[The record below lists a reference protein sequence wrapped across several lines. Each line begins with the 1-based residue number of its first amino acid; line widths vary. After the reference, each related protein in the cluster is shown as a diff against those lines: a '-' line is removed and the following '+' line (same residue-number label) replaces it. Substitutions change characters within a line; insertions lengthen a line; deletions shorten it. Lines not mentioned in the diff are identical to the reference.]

1 MAALLWLGVTFVVSF
16 HLALYGGYEGWWLPG
31 GCSSV
36 VKKTGSLGALGS
48 LPYDCILFI
57 FSTPFHSIPF
67 HSTPFHSI
75 PVYSIPFHSWW
86 VLPFHIPFV
95 IPLPLNMCLIPVRI
109 KSKRWIQI
117 HQKHRKIKPKTMQ
130 SNFSISPL
138 QATLCKED
146 NMFIYIFQIVSDI
159 VPYYWSTREWNG
171 DLQRQ
176 RNIHCS
182 LSNCQ
187 PEVS

>member
-16 HLALYGGYEGWWLPG
+16 HLALYGGYEDWWLPG
-31 GCSSV
+31 GMQLSGQKNWKLRSP
-36 VKKTGSLGALGS
+36 GFPSLWLH
-48 LPYDCILFI
+48 PFYF
-57 FSTPFHSIPF
+57 FHSIPL
-67 HSTPFHSI
+67 HSIPFHSI
-75 PVYSIPFHSWW
+75 PVYSISFHSWW

-95 IPLPLNMCLIPVRI
+95 IPRPLNVCLIPVRI

-117 HQKHRKIKPKTMQ
+117 HQKHREIKLKTMQ

-138 QATLCKED
+138 QTTLCKED
-146 NMFIYIFQIVSDI
+146 NMFIYFFQIVSDI
-159 VPYYWSTREWNG
+159 VPYCSSTREWNG

-182 LSNCQ
+182 LSCSQ